1 MYLLHFLLS
10 QQTMEQSQF
19 TGLLIYLIF
28 TLAFFSND
36 IDESHSVG
44 VHLRNIGYFN
54 KNLKRMSIILE
65 RDLLALR
72 SDALFPNA
80 TVLKVE

>member
-1 MYLLHFLLS
+1 MCSKSVRYVPLNRNSNFGHASHYKLNKV
-10 QQTMEQSQF
+10 
-19 TGLLIYLIF
+19 
-28 TLAFFSND
+28 SND
-36 IDESHSVG
+36 QKGNDESHSVG